1 MLLACATDDHIN
13 LIDDHFGD
21 AKYYDVYR
29 MTEENIMFVKSV
41 PNNVVNHIHPD
52 PSKGKKILKLLMD
65 EGVKFLINKAFGV
78 NIKIIKKQ
86 LIPVIA
92 RVKKISDAINHM
104 QKNHQLVVNIYEK
117 KNIYV
122 VLKDDEEMKVVET
135 A

>member
-1 MLLACATDDHIN
+1 
-13 LIDDHFGD
+13 
-21 AKYYDVYR
+21 
-29 MTEENIMFVKSV
+29 
-41 PNNVVNHIHPD
+41 
-52 PSKGKKILKLLMD
+52 MD